1 MPDTFPFL
9 GSPQPLHPHIQ
20 HYWFQLCEALPE
32 GEIVSLRDR
41 LNDYLDAVQ
50 QALIQNEFLDLRLA
64 RQIAHTLHQLLD
76 SYSRYTKEHQSLLV
90 GTVRYFVKDDD
101 AEHDMH
107 SVLGLDDDA
116 AVLNYFLDILGR
128 PELKIS
134 L

>member
-1 MPDTFPFL
+1 MPDTFSFL
-9 GSPQPLHPHIQ
+9 GSSQPLNPHIR
-20 HYWFQLCEALPE
+20 HHLLQLCEAIPDS
-32 GEIVSLRDR
+32 EIFALREKLDG
-41 LNDYLDAVQ
+41 YLKAVQ
-50 QALIQNEFLDLRLA
+50 QALIQNEFLDVTLA
-64 RQIAHTLHQLLD
+64 RKIANTLHQLLD
-76 SYSRYTKEHQSLLV
+76 NYGRYTKEHQSLLV